1 MQVVTAPP
9 HGGVE
14 VLGFAERPRPSPGAG
29 QLLVRVRAIG
39 VNRADALQR
48 AGRYWPP
55 PGESDVLGLELAGDV
70 VEIGAGVSRFA
81 AGDRVFALV
90 SAGAYA
96 EFALVEEGLAL
107 PVPAGW
113 DFVTA
118 AAVIETFCTANETLF
133 VTGGLV
139 GGEMVLIHAGGS
151 GVATS
156 GIQMAKHAGATV
168 YVTAGSGAKL
178 DRALGLGADAG
189 INYRTHDFADEIMR
203 LTDGRGIDL
212 VIDFIGATYMPR
224 HLRILC
230 EQGRLVLA
238 GLLGEASYPIDTS
251 PILHKRLRIEGFT
264 LRPQTLAAKR
274 AIVGRFAARWLPV
287 LESGGVRPIVHRVL
301 PFAEVR
307 EAHRILE
314 ANENV
319 GKVVLIVP

>member
-9 HGGVE
+9 HGGIE
-14 VLGFAERPRPSPGAG
+14 VLGFAERPPPSPGAG

-39 VNRADALQR
+39 VNRADAMQR

-55 PGESDVLGLELAGDV
+55 PGESDVLGLELAGEV
-70 VEIGAGVSRFA
+70 VETGAGVSRFA
-81 AGDRVFALV
+81 AGDRIFGLV

-96 EFALVEEGLAL
+96 EFALVDAGLAL
-107 PVPAGW
+107 PVPPPWGFA
-113 DFVTA
+113 TA

-133 VTGGLV
+133 VTGGLI
-139 GGEMVLIHAGGS
+139 GGETVLIHAGGS

-168 YVTAGSGAKL
+168 FVTAGSAAKL

-189 INYRTHDFADEIMR
+189 INYRTHDFADETMR
-203 LTDGRGIDL
+203 LTNGRGVDL

-224 HLRILC
+224 HLRILR
-230 EQGRLVLA
+230 ETGRLVLA
-238 GLLGEASYPIDTS
+238 GLLGEASHPIDTS
-251 PILHKRLRIEGFT
+251 PILHKRLRVEGFT

-274 AIVGRFAARWLPV
+274 AIVDRFAARWLPV
-287 LESGGVRPIVHRVL
+287 LEAGAIRPIIHRVL
-301 PFAEVR
+301 PFADVR

-314 ANENV
+314 ANENF
-319 GKVVLIVP
+319 GKVVLTVP